1 MNTVI
6 KLINLSVI
14 STIFVSLSLE
24 AKAISIG
31 YFNNFEYTPT
41 FIGDSL
47 RNVLTSGTNKVTDF
61 DSLDAS
67 VWQQI
72 ANNNQVI
79 VIPSLR
85 FGSFSLDLSP
95 ETQAV
100 IRNFVDNG
108 GGFMMSGEVQ
118 EVIPVFNDVFGF
130 SFAEDFWGGSTL
142 LTGEAEGTIFESAP
156 TILGSPFQTTTMAL
170 DSLPANSIVFYDNLS
185 NSPVNEQ
192 NSTSVFVTPFRMGNI
207 AFNGYDHSDNE
218 ANDATG
224 WPEATTLTVEFI
236 ARETNVESVP
246 EPSNIISLMITV
258 AIGFLS
264 LLRRVS

>member
-24 AKAISIG
+24 AKAVSIG
-31 YFNNFEYTPT
+31 YFNNVEYTPT
-41 FIGDSL
+41 FIGDNL
-47 RNVLTSGTNKVTDF
+47 RDVLTNGTNTVTDF
-61 DSLDAS
+61 DSLNAS

-72 ANNNQVI
+72 ADNNQVI
-79 VIPSLR
+79 VIPSLTEL
-85 FGSFSLDLSP
+85 SLAPELSP
-95 ETQAV
+95 DTQAV

-108 GGFMMSGEVQ
+108 GGLLMSGEVQ

-142 LTGEAEGTIFESAP
+142 LTGEAEGTIFETAP
-156 TILGSPFQTTTMAL
+156 TILESPFQTTTMAL
-170 DSLPANSIVFYDNLS
+170 DSLPTNSIVFYDNLS

-192 NSTSVFVTPFRMGNI
+192 NSTSVFISSFGMGNI
-207 AFNGYDHSDNE
+207 AFNGYDYSEIED
-218 ANDATG
+218 DIG
-224 WPEATTLTVEFI
+224 WAETTRLTVEFI

-246 EPSNIISLMITV
+246 EPSNIIGLITTV
-258 AIGFLS
+258 GIGFLF